1 MHVNRLNSQTSP
13 NFKGFVLFSNLKH
26 TAQYTVANKLNR
38 GFYEDLK
45 LKDCKDILLN
55 TDCIKSVEP
64 LAYSNTTPQ
73 GALIIAGEKIND
85 TVVNGYIVPPSN
97 KFMDVCNAIKDA
109 VKDGFSKFNAND

>member
-26 TAQYTVANKLNR
+26 TAQYKVADKLSR
-38 GFYEDLK
+38 GFYKDLK

-55 TDCIKSVEP
+55 TDYIKSVEP
-64 LAYSNTTPQ
+64 LAYSNTTPK
-73 GALIIAGEKIND
+73 GALIITGEEIND
-85 TVVNGYIVPPSN
+85 TVNGYIVPSNN
-97 KFMDVCNAIKDA
+97 KFMDVCDAIKDA